1 MIHFKVHLIVSKL
14 LSKITKG
21 KFARLMIFTIKE
33 KNRDNHKRN
42 KFGKNIQIL
51 DYILRFEKNQPH
63 SQKSPYQ
70 ANKRSS

>member
-42 KFGKNIQIL
+42 KFSPKFSNLGKT
-51 DYILRFEKNQPH
+51 
-63 SQKSPYQ
+63 SKS
-70 ANKRSS
+70 